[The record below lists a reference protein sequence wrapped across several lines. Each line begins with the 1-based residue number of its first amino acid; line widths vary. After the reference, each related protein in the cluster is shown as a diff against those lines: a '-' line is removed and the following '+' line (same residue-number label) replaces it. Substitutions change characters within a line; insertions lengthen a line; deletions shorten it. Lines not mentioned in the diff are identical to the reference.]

1 MPHPIDILRKLHNFP
16 DEIIERVQELMVDEH
31 VRKGYC
37 IESLR
42 PTPGGTAFIS
52 RKGLHALF
60 ISIRDVSILF
70 HLHSMMI
77 SSLQTPLQG

>member
-42 PTPGGTAFIS
+42 PTPVVQLFIS